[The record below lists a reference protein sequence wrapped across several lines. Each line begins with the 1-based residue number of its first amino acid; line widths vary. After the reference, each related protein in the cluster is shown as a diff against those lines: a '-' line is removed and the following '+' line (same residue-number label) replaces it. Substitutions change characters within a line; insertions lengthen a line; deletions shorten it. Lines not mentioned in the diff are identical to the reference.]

1 MTLADGTRLGP
12 YEIVAPLGA
21 GGMGEVYRA
30 KDTRLGREVAVK
42 VLPAEVA
49 AHPERLRRFE
59 VEARAA
65 SALNH
70 PNILTV
76 HDFGSQDGV
85 TYLVTEL
92 LSGESLR
99 QLVQSG
105 PLAARRA
112 VEIGV
117 QIARGLAAAHEQ
129 GIVHRDLKPEN
140 LFVTRDGVA
149 KILDFGLAKRTPPL
163 AVPVSEASTMAE
175 ATAAGTILGTVGY
188 MAPEQVRGEPCD
200 ARADLFA
207 LGCVL
212 YELLTATGPFRR
224 DAAVESLSAILRDEP
239 AAPPPGA
246 PGMPPALDHVVRR
259 CLEKSP
265 AHRFQSA
272 NDLAFALTEALAAST
287 SVAPAPRTPYSAEPR
302 RRRLRWLAPA
312 AALVAALILLA
323 LDVGRLRSR
332 FSTGGRR
339 IDSLAVLP
347 LANFSGDPHQEYFAD
362 GMTEALIAE
371 LAKLRA
377 LKVIS
382 RTSVMQYKDAE
393 RPLPEIARALG
404 VRAVV
409 EGSVARDGDDV
420 RITVQLVDARD
431 DRHLWSSSYTREAK
445 DVLRLQAEVARS
457 IAREIGL
464 AVSPDEERALDT
476 GRQVDPEA
484 HRLLL
489 QAAELIR
496 RGNTQSEEQQR
507 IESLVGRALELDPG
521 YAAAHALRA
530 QVLVDRGATGRE
542 AGSAACPAAREAVRH
557 ALALDADNFGARV
570 VETQILTLCD
580 YEWAAAEQ
588 ESRELLR
595 FAPGDAAIH
604 DNLAWVL
611 SSVGRHDEAL
621 AESRRAFELDPLN
634 DWVAGHRIEYFYR
647 ARRLDEAQAEAARI
661 LALLP
666 DSVFAKWTLGNTK
679 LAARDYDGAIR
690 VYLTRAVA
698 TPDKNFMVGL
708 AHALA
713 GRQAEAR
720 AVLDFLLERRQS
732 RYVPATMIAVVYGGL
747 GELDNAFA
755 WLDRAYDERALLL
768 GEAAVESMYDPLR
781 ADPRFA
787 VLLRRM
793 SLPVLP

>member
-1 MTLADGTRLGP
+1 
-12 YEIVAPLGA
+12 
-21 GGMGEVYRA
+21 
-30 KDTRLGREVAVK
+30 VAVK

-49 AHPERLRRFE
+49 SDAERLRRFE
-59 VEARAA
+59 QEARAA

-76 HDFGSQDGV
+76 HDFGSQDGI

-99 QLVQSG
+99 QLVHGG
-105 PLAARRA
+105 PLPARRA

-140 LFVTRDGVA
+140 LFVTKDSVA
-149 KILDFGLAKRTPPL
+149 KILDFGLAKRAAPL
-163 AVPVSEASTMAE
+163 AGPISEASTMAE
-175 ATAAGTILGTVGY
+175 ATAAGTILGSVGY

-224 DAAVESLSAILRDEP
+224 DTAVESLSAILREEP
-239 AAPPPGA
+239 AAPPPDA
-246 PGMPPALDHVVRR
+246 PRMPPALDHVVQR

-265 AHRFQSA
+265 VRRFQSA

-287 SVAPAPRTPYSAEPR
+287 SVAVSPPASKPTAPRRTLI
-302 RRRLRWLAPA
+302 RRL
-312 AALVAALILLA
+312 ALVAALVAVIVLLA
-323 LDVGRLRSR
+323 LDVGDLRGR
-332 FSTGGRR
+332 FSPGGQR

-347 LANFSGDPHQEYFAD
+347 LANFSSDPQQEYFAD

-382 RTSVMQYKDAE
+382 RTSVMQYKNAE

-404 VRAVV
+404 VRGVV
-409 EGSVARDGDDV
+409 EGSVARDGGDV

-431 DRHLWSSSYTREAK
+431 DRHLWSNSYTREGK

-457 IAREIGL
+457 IAREIDV
-464 AVSPDEERALDT
+464 AVSPDEERALAT

-489 QAAELIR
+489 QAVELSR
-496 RGNTQSEEQQR
+496 RGSTQSEEQQR
-507 IESLVGRALELDPG
+507 IESLVARALELDPD
-521 YAAAHALRA
+521 YAPAHVLRA
-530 QVLVDRGATGRE
+530 QVLYDRGATGRE
-542 AGSAACPAAREAVRH
+542 AGAIACPAARAEVRH
-557 ALALDADNFGARV
+557 ALALDADNLGARV
-570 VETQILTLCD
+570 VEAQILTFCD
-580 YEWAAAEQ
+580 YDWSSAEREW
-588 ESRELLR
+588 RELLR
-595 FAPGDAAIH
+595 LAPGDAAVH

-611 SSVGRHDEAL
+611 SAVGRHDEAL
-621 AESRRAFELDPLN
+621 EESRIAFELDPLN

-647 ARRLDEAQAEAARI
+647 AKRFDEALAEAARI
-661 LALLP
+661 LALSP
-666 DSVFAKWTLGNTK
+666 DSVFAKWVLGNAK
-679 LAARDYDGAIR
+679 LAARDVDGAIQ

-720 AVLDFLLERRQS
+720 AVLDFLLERRRS
-732 RYVPATMIAVVYGGL
+732 RYVPSTMIAVVYGGL
-747 GELDNAFA
+747 GEVDNAFA

-787 VLLRRM
+787 ALLRRM